1 MKIYKNENDYDE
13 NLKNQNNHKE
23 SKRKFEKKN
32 KAEKLEE
39 SRETSKVRKVK
50 KGEGV
55 KRTNGR
61 KKMGFYWKILIGML
75 SGVVVGLLAIKFD
88 GGVQFLVDWIY
99 PWGALFIR
107 LLKMIAVPLVFVSL
121 FKGITGMKSVAK
133 LSRIGIRTLL
143 IYVCTTV
150 IAITIGV
157 IVATTVKPGKV
168 IELNSETVL
177 SQITNEHSAGQMAD
191 AKKIQ
196 EEKGPLSF
204 LEQVVP
210 DNIML
215 AAADNSKMLQII
227 FFTIILGIAVIS
239 VSEES
244 NLPFVRFMDSF
255 YDIMLKLIDI
265 IILSAPYGVFALIAG
280 IMGQYA
286 GNLIILGTLLI
297 YFLTV
302 ASTLVLLIVVLYPI
316 LIKLFTKI
324 PPGKFIRKMFP
335 VQLFGFSTSSSAAT
349 LPVNLK
355 TTQEELGVSQ
365 ESSSFVL
372 PIGVTINMDGSS
384 CYQVISVIFIAQVLG
399 IDLGMSKLLSI
410 ILLTTISSIGT
421 PGIPGGSLVI
431 LTMVLSAIGV
441 PAEGLALI
449 LAVDRPIDMIRTSV
463 NVTGD
468 AVVAA
473 IIDRYLQRNSNKAK
487 TVTETVE

>member
-1 MKIYKNENDYDE
+1 MDTHKNRANEGKGKSGKKKI
-13 NLKNQNNHKE
+13 
-23 SKRKFEKKN
+23 
-32 KAEKLEE
+32 
-39 SRETSKVRKVK
+39 
-50 KGEGV
+50 
-55 KRTNGR
+55 
-61 KKMGFYWKILIGML
+61 GFYWKILIGML
-75 SGVVVGLLAIKFD
+75 SGILLGLVIIRFD
-88 GGVQFLVDWIY
+88 GGVPFLANWIT
-99 PWGALFIR
+99 PWGNLFIR

-143 IYVCTTV
+143 IYICTTI

-157 IVATTVKPGKV
+157 IVATTVRPGEV
-168 IELNSETVL
+168 INLNNETALIQSSSESTVE
-177 SQITNEHSAGQMAD
+177 QIAAN
-191 AKKIQ
+191 KKI
-196 EEKGPLSF
+196 EDEKGPLAF
-204 LEQVVP
+204 LDQLVP

-239 VSEES
+239 ISEES

-255 YDIMLKLIDI
+255 YEIMLKLIDI
-265 IILSAPYGVFALIAG
+265 IISFAPYGVFALMAG

-286 GNLIILGTLLI
+286 GNLGILGTLLI
-297 YFLTV
+297 YFITV
-302 ASTLVLLIVVLYPI
+302 ASTLILLIVVLYPI
-316 LIKLFTKI
+316 LIKLFTNI

-335 VQLFGFSTSSSAAT
+335 VQLFAFSTSSSAAT

-355 TTQEELGVSQ
+355 TTQTELGISE

-384 CYQVISVIFIAQVLG
+384 CYQAIAVIFIAQVLG
-399 IDLGMSKLLSI
+399 VDLSLSKILSI

-421 PGIPGGSLVI
+421 PGIPGGSYVI
-431 LTMVLSAIGV
+431 LTMVLSAIGI

-473 IIDRYLQRNSNKAK
+473 IIDRYLQKNTDFNKEEL
-487 TVTETVE
+487 VNEITE